1 MVALCGNTRS
11 AITNFMKTDEL
22 MQKIVSLAKRR
33 GFIYPG
39 SDIYGGLAGTY
50 DYGPL
55 GSLLKRNIADTW
67 RSAMTA
73 HENVWEVEPAIM
85 MHPDVWKASGHVGSF
100 SDPLVEHKPSNQRFR
115 VDHLLEDIGVFAD
128 EKMGIEAIQALF
140 DKHFDELTLPSSK
153 REEYTDVRQFNMLV
167 ESNMG
172 DLSGLGGDPVYLRP
186 ETAQG
191 TYLSYKNVMDSMP
204 VKIPFGLFHIGKAF
218 RNEIKPRQFVFRT
231 REFEQMEFQYFVAP
245 DQAKELF
252 NKWKEERFTYYTDT
266 LGIPK
271 EKLRIKQHENLV
283 FYAKDAWDIEYEF
296 DFGWKEIEGIHWRSD
311 YDLTQ
316 HQTHSGAKLEYLD
329 PYTNEKYIP
338 HVLEM
343 ASGLDRNVFMIM
355 ADAYREEE
363 IGGEVRVYLKL
374 SPSLAPIKVAVSP
387 LLKNKSELVDAA
399 KAVYADLK
407 REFGQ
412 IMWDDNGNIG
422 KRYRRQDEIGTPF
435 CVVFDFESLE
445 DQSVTVRH
453 RDTMEQERVKISELK
468 DFLNAKF
475 N

>member
-1 MVALCGNTRS
+1 
-11 AITNFMKTDEL
+11 MKKDDL

-67 RSAMTA
+67 RAAMTA
-73 HENVWEVEPAIM
+73 HESVWEVEPAIM

-100 SDPLVEHKPSNQRFR
+100 ADPLVEHKPTNQRFR
-115 VDHLLEDIGVFAD
+115 VDHLLEDIDVFAD
-128 EKMGIEAIQALF
+128 EKMSIEAIQALF
-140 DKHFDELTLPSSK
+140 DKHFEELDLPSKK

-172 DLSGLGGDPVYLRP
+172 DLSDSGEEPVYLRP

-191 TYLSYKNVMDSMP
+191 TYLSYKNVLDSMP
-204 VKIPFGLFHIGKAF
+204 VKVPFGLFHIGKAF

-231 REFEQMEFQYFVAP
+231 REFEQMEFQYFVSP
-245 DQAKELF
+245 DKAEELF
-252 NKWKEERFTYYTDT
+252 NQWKDERFAYYTDV

-296 DFGWKEIEGIHWRSD
+296 DFGWKEVEGIHWRSD
-311 YDLTQ
+311 YDLNQ
-316 HQTHSGAKLEYLD
+316 HQTHSGTKLEYQD

-343 ASGLDRNVFMIM
+343 ASGLDRNVFMLIENS
-355 ADAYREEE
+355 YREQEVE
-363 IGGEVRVYLKL
+363 GETRVYLALPPK
-374 SPSLAPIKVAVSP
+374 LAPVKVAVSP
-387 LLKNKSELVDAA
+387 LLKNKPGLVDGAR
-399 KAVYADLK
+399 KIYADLK
-407 REFGQ
+407 KQFGQ
-412 IMWDDNGNIG
+412 VMWDDNGNIG

-435 CVVFDFESLE
+435 CVVFDFDSLE
-445 DQSVTVRH
+445 DGAVTVRH
-453 RDTMEQERVKISELK
+453 RDTMEQERVPVADLQS
-468 DFLNAKF
+468 FLAEKLS
-475 N
+475 

>member
-1 MVALCGNTRS
+1 M
-11 AITNFMKTDEL
+11 TDKDTSL
-22 MQKIVSLAKRR
+22 MDKIVSLCKRR
-33 GFIYPG
+33 GFIFPG

-55 GSLLKRNIADTW
+55 GSLLKRNIANTW
-67 RSAMTA
+67 RDAMTA
-73 HENVWEVEPAIM
+73 HDSVWEVEPAIM

-100 SDPLVEHKPSNQRFR
+100 SDPLVEHKPTNQRFR

-128 EKMGIEAIQALF
+128 EKMTIEEIQKLF
-140 DKHFDELTLPSSK
+140 DDNFDNLNLPSK
-153 REEYTDVRQFNMLV
+153 KKEEYTDVRQFNMLV

-172 DLSGLGGDPVYLRP
+172 NLSGSVEEPVYLRP

-191 TYLSYKNVMDSMP
+191 TYLSYKNVLDSMP
-204 VKIPFGLFHIGKAF
+204 VRVPFGLFHIGKAF

-245 DQAKELF
+245 DQAEGLYKQ
-252 NKWKEERFTYYTDT
+252 WKDERFTYYTDV
-266 LGIPK
+266 LGIPQ

-316 HQTHSGAKLEYLD
+316 HQQHSGVNLEYTD
-329 PYTNEKYIP
+329 PQTNKKYIP

-343 ASGLDRNVFMIM
+343 ASGLDRNVFMM
-355 ADAYREEE
+355 LANAYTEESLSE
-363 IGGEVRVYLKL
+363 GESRVVLKL
-374 SPSLAPIKVAVSP
+374 PVHLAPVKVAVSP
-387 LLKNKSELVDAA
+387 LLKNKPDLVSGA
-399 KAVYADLK
+399 KDVFRTLK
-407 REFGQ
+407 KEFVHV
-412 IMWDDNGNIG
+412 MWDDHGNIG

-435 CVVFDFESLE
+435 CVVFDFDSLE
-445 DQSVTVRH
+445 DQSVTVRD
-453 RDTMEQERVKISELK
+453 RDTMEQERVKIDELSNYLAEK
-468 DFLNAKF
+468 LF
-475 N
+475 